1 LAVWCDKTAVLGALS
16 ALRGE
21 MLTGPGLL
29 DAVGLVDAVV
39 WFDRV
44 VVDASLARQC
54 PRKSLTC

>member
-1 LAVWCDKTAVLGALS
+1 
-16 ALRGE
+16 